1 MITKMDFRVTSVY
14 QYDKKWVCF
23 SGVPLQAGS
32 FKAKTA
38 KCIVVVKTKPDILP
52 MEPVTGQHWR
62 ITGVMESRNATH
74 GDFIITELHFIEPE
88 KLEVTLPH
96 DGESFIRFIAKEAA
110 FKGIGEVKARELWS
124 TFGSGIFPVLGARNT
139 SKLSGILTDKA
150 INSLFDGYEKYA
162 NLRYATWFADRKIS
176 PQIQHRL
183 FKFHQGSSIDAIKAN
198 PYLLITFGMSFEQ
211 VDCIAQASFD
221 VTLEDE
227 RRLVAAVEFAL
238 KKYASKGG
246 HTVAYQNNIKP
257 VVQGLLKDTK
267 LTNKALVCGHSKHT
281 YILNPE
287 TGSYH
292 HTSLLIME
300 KVVAK
305 RLLKLAQ
312 QPSYATNQALLT
324 AYDIATQELPFPL
337 AEKQVDAVRFSLDRR
352 VSCITGGAG
361 TGKTTV
367 LRTVL
372 RGYHALE
379 YDIKAIAL
387 SGRAAMRLH
396 QSIGFETSTIA
407 RFLRDDPIEDDVK
420 CIVVIDE
427 ASMVDL
433 GTMYRIVLHT
443 NPSVRFLF
451 VGDPNQLPP
460 IGAGLILADIVKSGV
475 ITTTELDIVQRQD
488 ATTGIPE
495 YSRLV
500 CQGQVPSE
508 LSIGNIHFHE
518 VALDCV
524 TETCV
529 ELYRQNPS
537 ESRVIAATKKTTL
550 EVNTQCQTQLNATN
564 PILKFM
570 EYGDQ
575 FTTDLRLNDPVLF
588 TQNNYEAGV
597 QNGSLGKLISIKQT
611 DNSLGIVR
619 LDDNG
624 ADIPLTKSLLDSL
637 DAGYCITLHKAQ
649 GSQFKRVIVALGKTK
664 MQDRAWIYTAIT
676 RSELE
681 LHIVGTRTRFEQA
694 VRSLSAHHIRKT
706 YLATLLK
713 ETQLSY

>member
-1 MITKMDFRVTSVY
+1 MTIEMDFRVTSVY

-23 SGVPLQAGS
+23 SGVPLHSDS
-32 FKAKTA
+32 FKTKSA
-38 KCIVVVKTKPDILP
+38 KCIVVVKTRPNILP
-52 MEPVTGQHWR
+52 MEPVAGQHWR
-62 ITGVMESRNATH
+62 ITGKKESRRSIH
-74 GDFIITELHFIEPE
+74 GDFVITEQHFIEPD

-96 DGESFIRFIAKEAA
+96 DGESFIRFIAKESA

-124 TFGSGIFPVLGARNT
+124 TFGSGIYNILGTRNT
-139 SKLSGILTDKA
+139 SKMSDILTAKA
-150 INSLFDGYEKYA
+150 IGSLFDGYEKYA
-162 NLRYATWFADRKIS
+162 NLRYATWFADRKIP
-176 PQIQHRL
+176 PQIQQRL
-183 FKFHQGSSIDAIKAN
+183 FKFHQGNSIEAIKDN
-198 PYLLITFGMSFEQ
+198 PYHLITFGMPFDR
-211 VDCIAQASFD
+211 VDHIAQANFNISLD
-221 VTLEDE
+221 DE
-227 RRLVAAVEFAL
+227 RRLIATVEFSL
-238 KKYASKGG
+238 KKHAKKGG
-246 HTVAYQNNIKP
+246 HTVAYQNDIKP
-257 VVQGLLKDTK
+257 VIQGLLKNSE
-267 LTNKALVCGHSKHT
+267 LTSKALICGHSKHT
-281 YILNPE
+281 YIINPG

-305 RLLKLAQ
+305 RLLNLARH
-312 QPSYATNQALLT
+312 PLGKTSKELLS
-324 AYDIATQELPFPL
+324 AYKSATQELPFPL
-337 AEKQVDAVRFSLDRR
+337 AEKQVDAVFSSLDRQ

-372 RGYHALE
+372 RGYHALGYE
-379 YDIKAIAL
+379 IKAIAL

-407 RFLRDDPIEDDVK
+407 RFLRDDPIDDDIK

-427 ASMVDL
+427 ASMLDL

-475 ITTTELDIVQRQD
+475 IATTELDIVQRQD

-500 CQGQVPSE
+500 CQGQVPQE
-508 LSIGNIHFHE
+508 LSVGNIHFHE
-518 VALDCV
+518 VPLDCV

-529 ELYRQNPS
+529 ELYSQNPS

-550 EVNTQCQTQLNATN
+550 EVNTLCQTQLNATS
-564 PILKFM
+564 PVLQFT
-570 EYGDQ
+570 EYGDH
-575 FTTDLRLNDPVLF
+575 FTTELRLNDPVLF

-597 QNGSLGKLISIKQT
+597 QNGSLGKLISIEQT
-611 DNSLGIVR
+611 ETSLGMVQ
-619 LDDNG
+619 LDDN
-624 ADIPLTKSLLDSL
+624 DEEIPLTKSLLDSL

-694 VRSLSAHHIRKT
+694 VRSLSAHHIRNT
-706 YLATLLK
+706 HLATLLK
-713 ETQLSY
+713 ETR

>member
-1 MITKMDFRVTSVY
+1 MSTAVDFRVTSVY

-23 SGVPLQAGS
+23 SGVPLQNGS
-32 FKAKTA
+32 FKAKSA
-38 KCIVVVKTKPDILP
+38 KYIIVVKTKPNILP

-62 ITGVMESRNATH
+62 ITGEMVSRKATH
-74 GDFIITELHFIEPE
+74 GDFVIIEQHFIEPD

-96 DGESFIRFIAKEAA
+96 DGESFIRFIAKESA
-110 FKGIGEVKARELWS
+110 FKGIGEVKARELW
-124 TFGSGIFPVLGARNT
+124 TAFGSGIYNILGMRNT
-139 SKLSGILTDKA
+139 SKLSNLLTTNV
-150 INSLFDGYEKYA
+150 IESLFDGYEKYA
-162 NLRYATWFADRKIS
+162 NLRYATWFSDRKIP
-176 PQIQHRL
+176 PQIQQRL
-183 FKFHQGSSIDAIKAN
+183 FKFHQGNSIEAIKDN
-198 PYLLITFGMSFEQ
+198 PYHLISFGMSFDQ
-211 VDCIAQASFD
+211 VDHIAQVSFN
-221 VTLEDE
+221 VTLEDD
-227 RRLVAAVEFAL
+227 RRLIAAVEFAL
-238 KKYASKGG
+238 KKHAKNGG
-246 HTVAYQNNIKP
+246 HTVAYQNEIKSI
-257 VVQGLLKDTK
+257 VYRLLKNSE
-267 LTNKALVCGHSKHT
+267 LTNKAMICGHSKQT
-281 YILNPE
+281 YIFNSE

-305 RLLKLAQ
+305 RLLKLTEKNI
-312 QPSYATNQALLT
+312 SKTNSDLTT
-324 AYDIATQELPFPL
+324 AYHYATQELPFPL
-337 AEKQVDAVRFSLDRR
+337 AEKQVDAVRSSLERR

-379 YDIKAIAL
+379 YEIKAIAL

-407 RFLRDDPIEDDVK
+407 KFLRDDPIEDDAK

-443 NPSVRFLF
+443 NPSIRFLF

-460 IGAGLILADIVKSGV
+460 IGAGLILADIVKSGL
-475 ITTTELDIVQRQD
+475 IATTELDIVQRQD
-488 ATTGIPE
+488 AATGIPE

-518 VALDCV
+518 VPLDFV
-524 TETCV
+524 TDTCV
-529 ELYRQNPS
+529 ELYSQNPS

-550 EVNTQCQTQLNATN
+550 EVNTQCQTLLNATS
-564 PILKFM
+564 PVLQFT
-570 EYGDQ
+570 EYGDH

-597 QNGSLGKLISIKQT
+597 QNGSIGKLISIEQT
-611 DNSLGIVR
+611 ETSLGIVR

-624 ADIPLTKSLLDSL
+624 VDIPLTKSLLDSL

-681 LHIVGTRTRFEQA
+681 LHIVGTRDRFEQA
-694 VRSLSAHHIRKT
+694 IRSLSAHHIRKT

-713 ETQLSY
+713 